1 MNPTINPEDY
11 KRTAKVVNRIAKH
24 TELPDVVGPMDMNV
38 EHAILEHIHPGAQ
51 GVFSDWRFI
60 DYLPT
65 FPSSAD
71 LNTVAL
77 VVRYLLALGVSVED
91 ICTII
96 LTAKYT
102 PTDSLDE
109 DLSNFRNT
117 VRKHM
122 ITYQVNTGSMEPYFS
137 GSSLHKDRITA
148 MKGLLDVFCQS
159 FDLHK
164 SKPLYKRTLTYDI
177 RVATTHYEHHLIN
190 DPRLDNF
197 CEKIVKVKIK
207 NPYKVNTV
215 YKKYYTQLQNFK
227 SKHTLT
233 SGYITNHRLKEEN
246 RQELQRIL
254 VKIFEATTVCIK
266 SFGTDYKKLRE
277 EHIYYSERYS
287 YKAYEDMSV
296 AELLLELMH
305 VKTYQLEDYMK
316 RLFLIITLGEKL
328 GFDLIDWYLGH
339 NVEMK
344 TIEEEE
350 GWSI

>member
-11 KRTAKVVNRIAKH
+11 KRTAKIVNRIAKH

-60 DYLPT
+60 DYLPA
-65 FPSSAD
+65 FPSSGD
-71 LNTVAL
+71 LNAVVL
-77 VVRYLLALGVSVED
+77 VIRYLLALGVSVED

-117 VRKHM
+117 VRNHM

-164 SKPLYKRTLTYDI
+164 SKPLYKRTLSYDI
-177 RVATTHYEHHLIN
+177 RLATTHYEHHLIN
-190 DPRLDNF
+190 DPRLDDF
-197 CEKIVKVKIK
+197 CEKIVKTVLK
-207 NPYKVNTV
+207 NPHKVNSR
-215 YKKYYTQLQNFK
+215 YKKYCAQLHNFNCR
-227 SKHTLT
+227 HTITRGFIT
-233 SGYITNHRLKEEN
+233 SSRLKEEN

-254 VKIFEATTVCIK
+254 IKIFEAATAGIK
-266 SFGTDYKKLRE
+266 SFGTGYKRLRQ
-277 EHIYYSERYS
+277 EHIYYSEGYS

-296 AELLLELMH
+296 AELIFELIKIKDYKLEA
-305 VKTYQLEDYMK
+305 YMK

-339 NVEMK
+339 NVEIK
-344 TIEEEE
+344 IIEEE

>member
-1 MNPTINPEDY
+1 MNPTIDPEDY
-11 KRTAKVVNRIAKH
+11 NRIAKIVNRIAKH
-24 TELPDVVGPMDMNV
+24 TELPDVVGPMDMNIKR
-38 EHAILEHIHPGAQ
+38 AIAEHIHPNTQ

-71 LNTVAL
+71 LDTVVL
-77 VVRYLLALGVSVED
+77 VIRHLLALGVSVED

-96 LTAKYT
+96 LTAKHI

-117 VRKHM
+117 VRKYM

-177 RVATTHYEHHLIN
+177 RKATTHYEHHLIS

-197 CEKIVKVKIK
+197 CEKIVKSKIK
-207 NPYKVNTV
+207 NPYKVTTV
-215 YKKYYTQLQNFK
+215 YKKYYAQLRNFK
-227 SKHTLT
+227 VRHTLT
-233 SGYITNHRLKEEN
+233 SGYITNPRLKEEN

-254 VKIFEATTVCIK
+254 VKIFEATTACIK
-266 SFGTDYKKLRE
+266 SFGTSYKNLRE

-287 YKAYEDMSV
+287 YKTYEDMSV

-305 VKTYQLEDYMK
+305 VKTYKLEDYMK
-316 RLFLIITLGEKL
+316 RLFIIVTLGEKL
-328 GFDLIDWYLGH
+328 GFDLIDWYLDH

-344 TIEEEE
+344 TIEEE

>member
-1 MNPTINPEDY
+1 MNPNIDPEDY
-11 KRTAKVVNRIAKH
+11 NRIAKIVNRIAKH
-24 TELPDVVGPMDMNV
+24 TELPDVVGPMDINV
-38 EHAILEHIHPGAQ
+38 KRAILEHIDPSAQ
-51 GVFSDWRFI
+51 GVFSGWRFI
-60 DYLPT
+60 DYLPS

-71 LNTVAL
+71 LDTVVL
-77 VVRYLLALGVSVED
+77 IIRHLLALKVNVED

-102 PTDSLDE
+102 PTDSIDE
-109 DLSNFRNT
+109 NLSHFRNT
-117 VRKHM
+117 VIKHM
-122 ITYQVNTGSMEPYFS
+122 NTYQVNTGSMEPYFS

-190 DPRLDNF
+190 DSRLDDF
-197 CEKIVKVKIK
+197 CEKIVKAKIK

-215 YKKYYTQLQNFK
+215 YKKYYAQLQNFK
-227 SKHTLT
+227 VRHTLT
-233 SGYITNHRLKEEN
+233 SGYIANPRLKEEN

-254 VKIFEATTVCIK
+254 VKIFEATIVCIK
-266 SFGTDYKKLRE
+266 SFGTSYKKLRE

-296 AELLLELMH
+296 AELLLELMR
-305 VKTYQLEDYMK
+305 VNTYQLEDYLK

-328 GFDLIDWYLGH
+328 GFDLIDWYLGY
-339 NVEMK
+339 NAEMK
-344 TIEEEE
+344 TIEE

>member
-1 MNPTINPEDY
+1 MNPTIDIEDY
-11 KRTAKVVNRIAKH
+11 NLITKIVNRIARH
-24 TELPDVVGPMDMNV
+24 TELPDVVGPMDTNAKC
-38 EHAILEHIHPGAQ
+38 AILENIHPSAQ

-71 LNTVAL
+71 LGTVVL
-77 VVRYLLALGVSVED
+77 VIRYLLALGVSVED
-91 ICTII
+91 ICTIV
-96 LTAKYT
+96 LTAKYI

-109 DLSNFRNT
+109 DLNVFRNT

-122 ITYQVNTGSMEPYFS
+122 NTYQVNTGSMEPYFS
-137 GSSLHKDRITA
+137 DSSLHKDRITA

-177 RVATTHYEHHLIN
+177 RKATTHYEHHLIN

-197 CEKIVKVKIK
+197 CEKIVKSKIK
-207 NPYKVNTV
+207 NPYKVNTL

-227 SKHTLT
+227 FKHTLT
-233 SGYITNHRLKEEN
+233 SGYISNPRLKEEN

-254 VKIFEATTVCIK
+254 VKIFEATIVGIK
-266 SFGTDYKKLRE
+266 SFGTSYKKLRE

-287 YKAYEDMSV
+287 YKTYEDMSV
-296 AELLLELMH
+296 AELLLELMR
-305 VKTYQLEDYMK
+305 VNTYQLEDYLK
-316 RLFLIITLGEKL
+316 RLFIIVTLGEKL
-328 GFDLIDWYLGH
+328 GFDLIDWYLGY

-344 TIEEEE
+344 TIEEE
-350 GWSI
+350 GWIL